1 MLRLILIRHGHVEGI
16 LPERFRGRLELPLTT
31 LGRAQATATAQRIA
45 QAWRPSAIYTSPMQ
59 RCIDTGK
66 AISLTT
72 SAPATPIGDLADL
85 DYGAWTGRT
94 WEEVRAEQPEAY
106 DLWFERPEMAR
117 ARWGGHFARSGASHS
132 RGPARPGRA
141 PPGPDGRH
149 GRSRQHQPGAPPP
162 APRPAAQR
170 LLAHRAEPVR
180 RERGSDRARSHPGAA
195 PERDRPPRNV
205 AGRPESLQ
213 RRLKGEKNS
222 ARPPSAISMSSRRLY
237 LASRSPRHGAPDLS
251 WPPPMAT
258 AKSATKLS
266 QVSPERWENL

>member
-72 SAPATPIGDLADL
+72 SAPATPIADLADL

-117 ARWGGHFARSGASHS
+117 PGGADTLQDLVLRTAAALRDLIARHPGQTVVMVGHDSTN
-132 RGPARPGRA
+132 RA
-141 PPGPDGRH
+141 LLLQLLD
-149 GRSRQHQPGAPPP
+149 QPLSAYW
-162 APRPAAQR
+162 RIAQSPCGVSE
-170 LLAHRAEPVR
+170 AVI
-180 RERGSDRARSHPGAA
+180 ERGRTQVLRLNETAHLEMSPDVQRVFNAA
-195 PERDRPPRNV
+195 
-205 AGRPESLQ
+205 
-213 RRLKGEKNS
+213 
-222 ARPPSAISMSSRRLY
+222 
-237 LASRSPRHGAPDLS
+237 
-251 WPPPMAT
+251 
-258 AKSATKLS
+258 
-266 QVSPERWENL
+266 